1 MPFFIV
7 YKDIWSGRKAQEET
21 RKFYANFIASHK
33 MFLSFFSPLSSSP
46 LSPLIAYKFQ
56 IIHQKADVE
65 ASSWR
70 IGRLF
75 AREWERNKNDNVLL
89 RKIFRRRRNKDRKQP
104 ESNLISSTLLL
115 ASFSRRDEKHRNRFL
130 YRSDKV
136 FLSSRKLL

>member
-33 MFLSFFSPLSSSP
+33 MFLSFFSPRLSSSP
-46 LSPLIAYKFQ
+46 SPLIANKFQ

-75 AREWERNKNDNVLL
+75 AREWECNKNDNVLL
-89 RKIFRRRRNKDRKQP
+89 RKIFRRQETRTVNSQ
-104 ESNLISSTLLL
+104 NLI
-115 ASFSRRDEKHRNRFL
+115 
-130 YRSDKV
+130 
-136 FLSSRKLL
+136 